1 MLFAL
6 LFLFFALLIN
16 FVSLFVCFPQ
26 YFHLIFVNFFISQP
40 VFGNFPRQIA
50 RERGLQLDSAS
61 LHLAH
66 GLRPLQFKT
75 SGSSLAARFH
85 SLHLAQVQD
94 VRLKPCSSIPL
105 PAQFKTSGSS
115 LAARFRFAPSRSR
128 AAPASV
134 QDVRLKPC
142 SSIPL
147 HSISLTGCA
156 RFSSR
161 RPAQA
166 LQLDSASLHLAHGLR
181 PIQEKRRSPLFVR
194 ARQMASPFFLCMA

>member
-75 SGSSLAARFH
+75 SGSSLAARF
-85 SLHLAQVQD
+85 L
-94 VRLKPCSSIPL
+94 
-105 PAQFKTSGSS
+105 
-115 LAARFRFAPSRSR
+115 FAPSRSR

-147 HSISLTGCA
+147 RFISLTGCA
-156 RFSSR
+156 RLSSR

-194 ARQMASPFFLCMA
+194 TRQMASPFFLYMA

>member
-66 GLRPLQFKT
+66 GLRP
-75 SGSSLAARFH
+75 
-85 SLHLAQVQD
+85 
-94 VRLKPCSSIPL
+94 P
-105 PAQFKTSGSS
+105 QFKTSGSS
-115 LAARFRFAPSRSR
+115 LAARFRFAP
-128 AAPASV
+128 
-134 QDVRLKPC
+134 
-142 SSIPL
+142 
-147 HSISLTGCA
+147 ISLTGCA
-156 RFSSR
+156 RLSSR

-181 PIQEKRRSPLFVR
+181 PIQEKRRSHLFVQ

>member
-26 YFHLIFVNFFISQP
+26 YFHLVFVNFFIFQP
-40 VFGNFPRQIA
+40 VFGNFHRQIA
-50 RERGLQLDSAS
+50 GGRGLQLDSAS

-66 GLRPLQFKT
+66 GLRP
-75 SGSSLAARFH
+75 
-85 SLHLAQVQD
+85 
-94 VRLKPCSSIPL
+94 P
-105 PAQFKTSGSS
+105 QFKTSGSS
-115 LAARFRFAPSRSR
+115 LAARFRFASSRSR

-147 HSISLTGCA
+147 RFISLTGCA
-156 RFSSR
+156 LYKKKGEALCSCEHDRWLLLFSCAWLEPR
-161 RPAQA
+161 MQ
-166 LQLDSASLHLAHGLR
+166 
-181 PIQEKRRSPLFVR
+181 I
-194 ARQMASPFFLCMA
+194 